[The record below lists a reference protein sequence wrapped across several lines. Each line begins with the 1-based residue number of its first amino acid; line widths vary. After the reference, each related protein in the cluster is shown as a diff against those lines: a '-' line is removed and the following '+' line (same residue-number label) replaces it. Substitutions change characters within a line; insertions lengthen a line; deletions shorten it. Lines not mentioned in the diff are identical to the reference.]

1 MNSEWRIGDAEPAP
15 RAAPGASD
23 RSTSSIHNS
32 ELPLP
37 TATLFND
44 SMNQSLDVLVP
55 PAPLFQRLKADPP
68 RRDC

>member
-15 RAAPGASD
+15 HAAPGASD

-44 SMNQSLDVLVP
+44 PMTQ
-55 PAPLFQRLKADPP
+55 
-68 RRDC
+68 